1 MKISNLDVKI
11 LKNIKYKLLP
21 ILIAGS
27 IGIGLTACT
36 SRGSTGR
43 STSRYDDYSNYYS
56 ENYSNVPSYNDG
68 DLENSTDVEQNNHVE
83 ESSSEPTIKLEDYN
97 LDGVMVQFDANDTRA
112 IEEFIASIKVEYK
125 DSDLYNV
132 SDAIDTY
139 ERMDLVESNSNTLI
153 TNNKINSNLF
163 YELVVKNNTEFLS
176 SDKTNKYNNIDQ
188 TRLKEI
194 VNIISNHLNSLLEE
208 SNDIDVNNLDNNLKA
223 LKILEFKSFGNAFV
237 DMDNP
242 MLCLNFT
249 AIQSLQNQNP
259 DINMLQ
265 RVIEHESSHLV
276 QVSYPKEDEF
286 EYNMGISYSYNN
298 LKVNS
303 LYWQWFVEASA
314 EKLTLKKVSDNPF
327 NYVDQVKGLES
338 LTLASITNVNEVD
351 EIEKLSLQNDLGKLF
366 ELFHVDTDQEKQEI
380 VNMMFAYDIIFTE
393 NDDFLEQYKATKGEM
408 DLLSLYDYKDEVKPS
423 IASTLTKIFYT
434 NLSNSLE
441 ANPSSLSDV
450 YLLMRTFETEMC
462 RLTDY
467 DNTSKEK
474 INTTFINNY
483 SNIQNQFFETL
494 STKTNMESKELK
506 DLYYLYSEAYC
517 DNAKFKTE
525 EDYQINADVEWLS
538 EEQNEFLEHAS
549 KSRVYHINK
558 NINR

>member
-1 MKISNLDVKI
+1 MKISNLKVNSLKKLKYKI
-11 LKNIKYKLLP
+11 LPVAVAGIIVTGLSSCVPKYNAEITK
-21 ILIAGS
+21 
-27 IGIGLTACT
+27 
-36 SRGSTGR
+36 
-43 STSRYDDYSNYYS
+43 DYSYS
-56 ENYSNVPSYNDG
+56 TNSQSVTNAYDYSYEEPSYVPSV
-68 DLENSTDVEQNNHVE
+68 T
-83 ESSSEPTIKLEDYN
+83 LEDYN
-97 LDGVMVQFDANDTRA
+97 LEELTVKFNSSE
-112 IEEFIASIKVEYK
+112 IEDITKFISNIQVEYK
-125 DSDLYNV
+125 DSELYNV
-132 SDAIDTY
+132 DEALDTY
-139 ERMDLVESNSNTLI
+139 SQMEPVDSTSNSIISNNHINSDLFYQLVL
-153 TNNKINSNLF
+153 TNNNS
-163 YELVVKNNTEFLS
+163 FLS
-176 SDKTNKYNNIDQ
+176 LDKTNKYNNINN
-188 TRLKEI
+188 TKLKEI
-194 VNIISNHLNSLLEE
+194 VDIISNHLNNLLQE
-208 SNDIDVNNLDNNLKA
+208 STDIDANKLDENLKQ

-237 DMDNP
+237 DMDDP

-249 AIQSLQNQNP
+249 AIDSLQQQNR

-265 RVIEHESSHLV
+265 RVIEHESSHLI

-286 EYNMGISYSYNN
+286 EYNMGISYSYDN

-314 EKLTLKKVSDNPF
+314 EKLSLKTVSDNPF

-338 LTLASITNVNEVD
+338 LTLASITHVDEVD
-351 EIEKLSLQNDLGKLF
+351 EVEKLSLQKDLDKLF
-366 ELFHVDTDQEKQEI
+366 ELFHADTDQEKQEI

-393 NDDFLEQYKATKGEM
+393 NDDFLEHYQEVKGEM

-525 EDYQINADVEWLS
+525 EDYQINVNIDWLS